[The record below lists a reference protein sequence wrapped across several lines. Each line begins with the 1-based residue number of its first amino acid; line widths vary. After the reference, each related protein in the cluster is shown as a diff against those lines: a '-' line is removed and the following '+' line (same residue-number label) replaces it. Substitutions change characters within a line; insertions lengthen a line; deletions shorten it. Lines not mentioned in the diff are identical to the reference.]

1 MEASFNLGVALD
13 GLDDFA
19 GAEEQF
25 RHVLR
30 LNPDDT
36 ESRYRLGIT
45 LAQQS
50 KCAEALDAFEQVV
63 AKEPT
68 HAEAHWMAGREL
80 AHFERH
86 AEARAALVRLRELR
100 PDLMEDWQELL
111 DLWERVRNA

>member
-1 MEASFNLGVALD
+1 VAR
-13 GLDDFA
+13 G
-19 GAEEQF
+19 
-25 RHVLR
+25 
-30 LNPDDT
+30 
-36 ESRYRLGIT
+36 RYRLGIT

-68 HAEAHWMAGREL
+68 HAEAHGMAAREL